1 VDELLKR
8 LKYSKL
14 GCYVGDLW
22 VAAFA
27 YADDVVLLAPT
38 VRALLDICDDFVNS
52 GSPGRQVARSRSPRS
67 YSNQCLIYR

>member
-1 VDELLKR
+1 
-8 LKYSKL
+8 
-14 GCYVGDLW
+14 

-67 YSNQCLIYR
+67 YSNHCLIYR